1 MTPLFLYLIKVSLLN
16 ALMIGFYHFAI
27 KPGRNF
33 GLMRG
38 VLLAAIA
45 LPLILPLLPGFYYGV
60 FGDSS
65 PIYVIN
71 LPETAAATITA
82 APKAFA
88 LPALHVLLYSTV
100 TIIMVLGAV
109 FSVFSVLQ
117 RLKGTKIRITPY
129 GKIYLDDKA
138 VSPFSFFHWVFF
150 PSESLEQPSYD
161 LLLRHEFSHVAH
173 RHSIDRMASSLFRAF
188 FWFNPFAHLN
198 HRLLSEV
205 HEYQADADA
214 VSALSDIT
222 SYHNLMT
229 SFAGLPE
236 HSSMTNPFSSHL
248 KKRII
253 MLNNFKNR
261 KISVGRILSG
271 ILVVAGIALLTSM
284 VQPGKMQVNDEF
296 SQSQTAL
303 DLIPE
308 SIDQTPLQDGEII
321 PVYPGGEEARIDYF
335 RNNIRYPSEA
345 RQKNIQGSVDYTIE
359 IDEKGKV
366 TNPVIQKG
374 LGYGCDEEVLSA
386 LKKMPDWKPGTR
398 DGKPAKFVLPFSV
411 RFTLSGD
418 ASEELKM
425 SQGDENAIFT
435 VVESPPRFKGGDE
448 ARIDYLINNI
458 AYPEKARNDKVEGTV
473 YITFV
478 VEKDG
483 SISNVKILRGIGAGC
498 DEMAKKVVSQM
509 PPWEPGMQRGEPV
522 RVQFTMPIKFTLEG
536 KKDEVS
542 LPSEISLPSK
552 TGGKNDVFTVAEHPP
567 AFPGG
572 DDARREFLTNTLVY
586 PESAKKNK
594 TEGTVYVTF
603 VVEKDGKISG
613 AQVLRGIGDGC
624 DEAAIHAVNSMPAW
638 KPGMLRGEPVPVQFT
653 MPIKFSLEKNID
665 GDEIK

>member
-1 MTPLFLYLIKVSLLN
+1 MTPLVLYLIKVSLLN

-45 LPLILPLLPGFYYGV
+45 LPLVLPLLPGFYYGI

-65 PIYVIN
+65 PIYVFT
-71 LPETAAATITA
+71 LPETASITITA

-88 LPALHVLLYSTV
+88 LPALHVLIYTTV
-100 TIIMVLGAV
+100 TFILVLGAV
-109 FSVFSVLQ
+109 FSIFSVLQ

-129 GKIYLDDKA
+129 GKIYLDDTA

-173 RHSIDRMASSLFRAF
+173 RHSIDRLLSSLFRAF

-214 VSALSDIT
+214 VGALPDIT
-222 SYHNLMT
+222 SYQNLMT

-236 HSSMTNPFSSHL
+236 HSSITNPFSSHL

-253 MLNNFKNR
+253 MLNNFKNQ
-261 KISVGRILSG
+261 KINVGRILSG
-271 ILVVAGIALLTSM
+271 LAVVAGIALFTSM
-284 VQPGKMQVNDEF
+284 VQPGETPVKQGI
-296 SQSQTAL
+296 SQDIQQPS

-308 SIDQTPLQDGEII
+308 PIGETLQIDGYVI

-345 RQKNIQGSVDYTIE
+345 RQKNIQGYVDYTIE

-366 TNPVIQKG
+366 TNPRIQKG
-374 LGYGCDEEVLSA
+374 LGYGCDEEVLSV
-386 LKKMPDWKPGTR
+386 LNKMPDWKPGTR

-411 RFTLSGD
+411 KFTLSSGD
-418 ASEELKM
+418 PEEETL
-425 SQGDENAIFT
+425 SQGDGNAIYNM
-435 VVESPPRFKGGDE
+435 VEIPPSFKGGDN
-448 ARIDYLINNI
+448 ARIEYLTQNI
-458 AYPEKARNDKVEGTV
+458 AYPEKARKDKVEGTV
-473 YITFV
+473 YVTFV

-483 SISNVKILRGIGAGC
+483 RTSNVKVLRGIGGGC
-498 DEMAKKVVSQM
+498 DEMAVKVISEM
-509 PPWEPGMQRGEPV
+509 PPWEPGMQRGQPVRVQFTMPIKFTLDGKKDGVSAPSKSTGEKEVFTVVEDPPAFPGGDDARREFLANTVVYPENARKNGAEGTVYVTFIVEKDGKVSGVQVLRGIGYGCDEAAMHAVASMPAWKPGMQRGEPV
-522 RVQFTMPIKFTLEG
+522 RVQFTMPIKFTLE
-536 KKDEVS
+536 K
-542 LPSEISLPSK
+542 
-552 TGGKNDVFTVAEHPP
+552 A
-567 AFPGG
+567 
-572 DDARREFLTNTLVY
+572 
-586 PESAKKNK
+586 
-594 TEGTVYVTF
+594 TEG
-603 VVEKDGKISG
+603 E
-613 AQVLRGIGDGC
+613 
-624 DEAAIHAVNSMPAW
+624 EA
-638 KPGMLRGEPVPVQFT
+638 K
-653 MPIKFSLEKNID
+653 
-665 GDEIK
+665 